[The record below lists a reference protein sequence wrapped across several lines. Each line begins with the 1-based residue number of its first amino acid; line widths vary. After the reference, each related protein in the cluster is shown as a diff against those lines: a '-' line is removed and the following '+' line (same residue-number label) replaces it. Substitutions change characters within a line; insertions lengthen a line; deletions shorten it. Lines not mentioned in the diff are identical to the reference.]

1 MSIEETI
8 QKAVQEAIQPLEEK
22 LDKLTVH
29 DDPYPRRLTV
39 KEAAEILRVSE
50 NRVRELANYVE
61 GFPSTRAEGEKSRI
75 YIPRDRLYQWIE
87 NNYEL
92 IP

>member
-22 LDKLTVH
+22 LDKLTVQ

-61 GFPSTRAEGEKSRI
+61 GFPATRAEGEKSRI
-75 YIPRDRLYQWIE
+75 YISRDRLYEWIE
-87 NNYEL
+87 NNHEL
-92 IP
+92 IS